1 MTNFNIQASKMLKN
15 KGITVKKL
23 TEILGVYSYNYVAKC
38 LKEEKPP
45 LAFMTKLKQAFPDE
59 SIESWLEEPVAIVAE
74 PRPHYETFISPI
86 DLIIK
91 IEKDLKVLKDKI
103 KSHKTDTN
111 AE

>member
-1 MTNFNIQASKMLKN
+1 MTNFNIQADKMLKN

-59 SIESWLEEPVAIVAE
+59 AIESWLDEPVNLVMDE
-74 PRPHYETFISPI
+74 RPPYENFLNPLELISR
-86 DLIIK
+86 
-91 IEKDLKVLKDKI
+91 IEKDVKLLKEKLKGL
-103 KSHKTDTN
+103 KSDTN
-111 AE
+111 EG